1 MKRYKVT
8 VDVVHVYTAEI
19 VAETRDEAR
28 EIAKYWNDDRLENCR
43 EEAVFTAILGT
54 EEMGSHQESLATPR
68 TSD

>member
-28 EIAKYWNDDRLENCR
+28 EIARYWDDDRLENCR
-43 EEAVFTAILGT
+43 EQNMITEVLDI
-54 EEMGSHQESLATPR
+54 EEMDSYQASLATPR
-68 TSD
+68 MSD